1 MQFSDKKTLLS
12 FICVGIFSFSK
23 TKTTTQASRVWGNMN
38 YRGYNKH
45 IKRTCGSCRAAS
57 MSAGAQA
64 LYVKR

>member
-1 MQFSDKKTLLS
+1 
-12 FICVGIFSFSK
+12 
-23 TKTTTQASRVWGNMN
+23 MN